1 MCIKSTLYRVTYKGR
16 DSRDDCTDFF
26 CVCFLIFT
34 IPCNCKFFFMNP
46 IFLFSPPPYICLQP
60 DNTCFILFFSLGG
73 SVYYRARS
81 SENMRG
87 GLQCSTGCPTNHDS
101 GKTTCRSSLMYFA
114 ACLCQPNFKLKLKLY
129 N

>member
-46 IFLFSPPPYICLQP
+46 IFLFSPPPYICLHP

-87 GLQCSTGCPTNHDS
+87 GG
-101 GKTTCRSSLMYFA
+101 
-114 ACLCQPNFKLKLKLY
+114 Y
-129 N
+129 NVVQGVPRIMTVARQLVGRL